1 MPDFDDVGKKDLD
14 VTRLK
19 DTQLINEVVLQEK
32 LDTTLKQLAGKQI
45 EVERLQDQLNVSY
58 ANAGA
63 DIALLRELEKS
74 KLENRALSKE
84 TILRTD
90 RIIELEGSLEISARE
105 LNRARLALDNIEAA
119 YIKEQE
125 LKNNLQNQLDEIN
138 QKSQASFEM
147 ADISK
152 YLTGV
157 INEFNEAV
165 NTGDAAVNYI
175 IKGLDVEMKAHIA
188 KTQNNRMLM
197 SAPSLSSTS
206 EESLSAIKFSIAAIP
221 KDMASY
227 E

>member
-63 DIALLRELEKS
+63 DIALLREHVKS

-90 RIIELEGSLEISARE
+90 RIIELEGSLKI
-105 LNRARLALDNIEAA
+105 
-119 YIKEQE
+119 
-125 LKNNLQNQLDEIN
+125 
-138 QKSQASFEM
+138 
-147 ADISK
+147 
-152 YLTGV
+152 
-157 INEFNEAV
+157 
-165 NTGDAAVNYI
+165 
-175 IKGLDVEMKAHIA
+175 
-188 KTQNNRMLM
+188 
-197 SAPSLSSTS
+197 
-206 EESLSAIKFSIAAIP
+206 
-221 KDMASY
+221 
-227 E
+227 